1 MSWGEDCGSLTD
13 GDCKLV
19 DACQKCSWSWPVDDP
34 LSWNSAD
41 AKCRCNQNGHK
52 SEFWYSGPRTT
63 EPKKKA
69 KKPDLEAKPIV
80 EEPEPID
87 EEVED
92 IPAPPQFKGE
102 LEWGLDCE
110 NLTD

>member
-1 MSWGEDCGSLTD
+1 MSWGEDCGNLTD

-52 SEFWYSGPRTT
+52 SEFWYSGPRET
-63 EPKKKA
+63 EPKKA
-69 KKPDLEAKPIV
+69 KKPEPEAEPVVEEPIV
-80 EEPEPID
+80 EEV
-87 EEVED
+87 EET
-92 IPAPPQFKGE
+92 PAPPQFKGE